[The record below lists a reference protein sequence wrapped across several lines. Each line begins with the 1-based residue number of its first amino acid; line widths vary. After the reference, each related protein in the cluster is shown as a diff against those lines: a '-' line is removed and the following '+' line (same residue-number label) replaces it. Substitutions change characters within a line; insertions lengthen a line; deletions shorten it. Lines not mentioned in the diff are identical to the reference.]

1 MPSWIRPTSALDRGI
16 AEFEKQF
23 AAYIG
28 ARHAVGIS
36 SGTAG
41 LHLAVIAAGV
51 GPGDLVITTPFS
63 FVATANCILY
73 ERGIPV
79 FVDIDPLTLNL
90 DPACVTRAV
99 EDLSE
104 GESRQEDGFRPR
116 CVAGVWAAG
125 PAV

>member
-1 MPSWIRPTSALDRGI
+1 MIKVPMSSPDITEEDAEAVRSVLETPYLSIGPRI
-16 AEFEKQF
+16 SEFEKQF
-23 AAYIG
+23 AAHIG
-28 ARHAVGIS
+28 ARHAVGVS

-41 LHLAVIAAGV
+41 LHLAVIASGV

-90 DPACVTRAV
+90 DPACR
-99 EDLSE
+99 
-104 GESRQEDGFRPR
+104 
-116 CVAGVWAAG
+116 G
-125 PAV
+125 PGY